1 MQIDPNQSLELQ
13 LLVSIPVKQV
23 EMNIGA
29 EKLDASLL
37 TKEPPMVEGEFRP
50 RILRMPQ
57 ALFASPHSNDALQ
70 FLIRNLNG
78 LEC

>member
-1 MQIDPNQSLELQ
+1 
-13 LLVSIPVKQV
+13 
-23 EMNIGA
+23 MNIGV
-29 EKLDASLL
+29 KTPDATML
-37 TKEPPMVEGEFRP
+37 TIEPPMVEREVIT
-50 RILRMPQ
+50 RILRITQ